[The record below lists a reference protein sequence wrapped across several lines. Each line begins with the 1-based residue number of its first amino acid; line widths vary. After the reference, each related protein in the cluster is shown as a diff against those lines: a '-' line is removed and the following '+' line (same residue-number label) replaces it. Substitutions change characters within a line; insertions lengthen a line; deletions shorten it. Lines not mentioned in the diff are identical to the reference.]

1 MVIDNEEKLMH
12 SLSLATHVCLPFTN
26 CIETFEC
33 VLDYV
38 FYDESG
44 FELTK
49 VIPLPSVEK
58 VKENVALP
66 SEYFPSDHLPI
77 IFEFLYK

>member
-1 MVIDNEEKLMH
+1 MH
-12 SLSLATHVCLPFTN
+12 SLELATHICLPFTN

-38 FYDESG
+38 FYDENA
-44 FELTK
+44 FQLTK
-49 VIPLPSVEK
+49 VIPLPPEEK
-58 VKENVALP
+58 IKEKIALP